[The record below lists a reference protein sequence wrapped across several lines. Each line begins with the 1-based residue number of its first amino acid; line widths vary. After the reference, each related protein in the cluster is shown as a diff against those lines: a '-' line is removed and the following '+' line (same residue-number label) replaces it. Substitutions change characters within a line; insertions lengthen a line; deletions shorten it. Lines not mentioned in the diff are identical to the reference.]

1 MIALPPLGYTL
12 QMERTVEDLS
22 GLATLT
28 FNPEGD
34 SMRLTLVKGEDTI
47 DVGAAGTDELARLVS
62 EGSPVATYS
71 DGELS
76 GFNLCKSSGF
86 ITVND
91 GPKELA
97 KFYAYIFENAL
108 NPK

>member
-1 MIALPPLGYTL
+1 MAFPLFGYTL
-12 QMERTVEDLS
+12 QMGRTVEDLS
-22 GLATLT
+22 GRATLT

-34 SMRLTLVKGEDTI
+34 SMRLTLVKGKDTI
-47 DVGAAGTDELARLVS
+47 DVGAAGNDELAQLVS
-62 EGSPVATYS
+62 AGSPVATYS

-97 KFYAYIFENAL
+97 KFYAYIFASAL
-108 NPK
+108 DPE